1 MACSSALLLIKWDVA
16 ASLLQSRKQLWW
28 LCSLAVEM
36 QRCHFLGEEE
46 KTKQAL
52 LRRLQLSPMQEGSC
66 QVTAVSHS
74 VVTVMSLSEWLV
86 FLLGSADAMWLALAT
101 FGRQD
106 LESSYSVFLKKER
119 LIGWMGFE

>member
-16 ASLLQSRKQLWW
+16 ASLLQRRKQLLWW

-36 QRCHFLGEEE
+36 QGCHFLGQEEN
-46 KTKQAL
+46 TKQAL
-52 LRRLQLSPMQEGSC
+52 LRQLQLSPMQEGSC

-74 VVTVMSLSEWLV
+74 VVTVMTVSEWLV
-86 FLLGSADAMWLALAT
+86 FLLSSAEGMWLALAT

-106 LESSYSVFLKKER
+106 LESSYSVFLKNER
-119 LIGWMGFE
+119 LIG

>member
-1 MACSSALLLIKWDVA
+1 
-16 ASLLQSRKQLWW
+16 
-28 LCSLAVEM
+28 M